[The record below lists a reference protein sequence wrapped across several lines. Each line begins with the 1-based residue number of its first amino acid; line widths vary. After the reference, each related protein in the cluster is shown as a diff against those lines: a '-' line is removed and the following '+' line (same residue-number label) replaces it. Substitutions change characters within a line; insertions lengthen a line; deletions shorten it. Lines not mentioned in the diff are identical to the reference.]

1 MIALM
6 QQLSEQV
13 MVRPIKT
20 EADYEAA
27 LAELDGMVGHVEPGT
42 PDGNRYELLA
52 SLAEAFE
59 EANYPIAPS
68 NDPIA
73 MIEFVLEARGL
84 TRKDLEPFIGTR
96 QRVWDI
102 MEKAQTPDF
111 ADDSLLGKGTKYSD
125 RSFGTRV
132 HITPLPDRFFVTF
145 SAIGTATLFD
155 LAPHPI
161 NHVINSRMRAVKPA
175 ASPKPAGHR

>member
-6 QQLSEQV
+6 QQLSEPV

-27 LAELDGMVGHVEPGT
+27 LAELDSLIGQVEPGT

-52 SLAEAFE
+52 ALVEAYE
-59 EANYPIAPS
+59 ETNYSFAVS
-68 NDPIA
+68 NDPIV

-84 TRKDLEPFIGTR
+84 TRKALEPFIGTR

-102 MEKAQTPDF
+102 MEKRRRLTLPMIRGLAKGLNIPTEVLVQEYVLRPD
-111 ADDSLLGKGTKYSD
+111 LT
-125 RSFGTRV
+125 SF
-132 HITPLPDRFFVTF
+132 
-145 SAIGTATLFD
+145 S
-155 LAPHPI
+155 
-161 NHVINSRMRAVKPA
+161 
-175 ASPKPAGHR
+175 